1 MLKYVTRLTIVLTGV
16 AAAAIVLGGACNRG
30 ANKPKT
36 YPVTGTVTDNNGQP
50 VAGATVNFTP
60 KEPAAPGQ
68 TQGQSGPQAASAV
81 TDEQGRYQ
89 IGTFAKGDGAL
100 PGEYLVSVTK
110 YEGGGPTGGSGS
122 EEEYRPPLP
131 GEEPIVP
138 KNVLPQKYANP
149 NTSGLSV
156 KVEAKSNT
164 YDIKLQ

>member
-1 MLKYVTRLTIVLTGV
+1 MQRYVARLAVVLTGV

-30 ANKPKT
+30 TNKPKT
-36 YPVTGTVTDNNGQP
+36 YPVTGTVTLNGQP

-68 TQGQSGPQAASAV
+68 SGPQAASAV
-81 TDEQGRYQ
+81 TDEQGKYQ

-110 YEGGGPTGGSGS
+110 YEGGGPTGDSGS
-122 EEEYRPPLP
+122 EEEYRPPVP
-131 GEEPIVP
+131 GEEPPVP
-138 KNVLPQKYANP
+138 KNVLPPQYANP

-156 KVEAKSNT
+156 KVEAKANT
-164 YDIKLQ
+164 YDITLQ